1 MQEATP
7 EGQGQNPENPQ
18 ASPESTAEGAGAAEG
33 TKAAATP
40 PWAKAHAS
48 TPAVPTSSVEI
59 STDVDK
65 AAAILRAGG
74 LVAIPTE
81 TVYGLACDARN
92 AEALKRL
99 YKVKGRPGS
108 HPVIVHVADASAL
121 GDWGRDVPD
130 YAQKLAER
138 FWPGP
143 LTLVVKRSEG
153 VPDAVTGGQDT
164 VGIRMPRHDMA
175 LALLQALDQGQAPR
189 FGLAA
194 PSANKFGRVSPT
206 QAEHVRDLGDTI
218 DLILDGGACEVGI
231 ESTIVDCTGEAP
243 VILRPGKV
251 SASDIEACIGLAP
264 DAPSTS
270 AHGAPST
277 SAHGAQGRA
286 ASSDDAKERTRAPG
300 TLPHHYAPRAKVR
313 LLKRSGMI
321 EAMAN
326 RQGGQR
332 LAALAL
338 EIPVA
343 RLPAALSIVVPAVA
357 SSYARA
363 LYANL
368 RLLDAAGADV
378 ILVESPPDTPAW
390 AAVLDRLRRAATPET
405 PKKKKGAVVQ
415 EAEAEIAPV
424 EQSAEEPVVEQPSAD
439 AAD

>member
-1 MQEATP
+1 MQAATP

-48 TPAVPTSSVEI
+48 TPSGVPTSSVEI
-59 STDVDK
+59 STDVGK

-121 GDWGRDVPD
+121 GDWGRDVPE

-175 LALLQALDQGQAPR
+175 QALLAALDQGQAPR

-243 VILRPGKV
+243 VILRPGKI
-251 SASDIEACIGLAP
+251 SAADIEACVGEAP
-264 DAPSTS
+264 TSFAAEGTHAPGT
-270 AHGAPST
+270 GT
-277 SAHGAQGRA
+277 
-286 ASSDDAKERTRAPG
+286 TRAPG

-343 RLPAALSIVVPAVA
+343 RLPAAQSVVVPAVA
-357 SSYARA
+357 SSYART

-368 RLLDAAGADV
+368 RQLDAAGADV
-378 ILVESPPDTPAW
+378 ILVEAPPETPAW

-405 PKKKKGAVVQ
+405 PKKKKGATLQ
-415 EAEAEIAPV
+415 EVEAAPV
-424 EQSAEEPVVEQPSAD
+424 EAAGDEPAVEQALAEQPNAEQPAAGQPSAD
-439 AAD
+439 PQQPE